1 MLGIVMT
8 SIQNTGANPLSVK
21 AYIQLLNSTAA
32 TAINVAQKNNR
43 VVQVVGVIELNS
55 KQSTSFMY
63 YAKLSDGSDVVQVNV
78 PRRVIDERKISSGQ
92 YVNVTG
98 QIKPQSNLNSK
109 DSFEL
114 RLDASDMWPTATPE
128 EAQKQADAYENV
140 KDILKSNPG
149 RRNFPLKERL
159 VITLVTSQTNQVEA
173 DFMGVLDKVI
183 NQLEITRV
191 QVNMTAK
198 TEIIK
203 SVLTAKGDVLVI
215 IRGGGGDA
223 LFKVFDDLE
232 VMQAIASFKGYRI
245 LGLGHTGNATLSDL
259 VCDYAASTPTKA
271 GLLIAEN
278 LEPFLKSKKETRD
291 LDIRMGMLNESI
303 RFLEGEK
310 GQLNSEIANQRKT
323 IANLR
328 VATLFILL
336 FTIAALI
343 FILIKK

>member
-1 MLGIVMT
+1 
-8 SIQNTGANPLSVK
+8 
-21 AYIQLLNSTAA
+21 
-32 TAINVAQKNNR
+32 
-43 VVQVVGVIELNS
+43 
-55 KQSTSFMY
+55 
-63 YAKLSDGSDVVQVNV
+63 
-78 PRRVIDERKISSGQ
+78 
-92 YVNVTG
+92 
-98 QIKPQSNLNSK
+98 
-109 DSFEL
+109 
-114 RLDASDMWPTATPE
+114 
-128 EAQKQADAYENV
+128 
-140 KDILKSNPG
+140 
-149 RRNFPLKERL
+149 
-159 VITLVTSQTNQVEA
+159 
-173 DFMGVLDKVI
+173 
-183 NQLEITRV
+183 
-191 QVNMTAK
+191 
-198 TEIIK
+198 
-203 SVLTAKGDVLVI
+203 
-215 IRGGGGDA
+215 
-223 LFKVFDDLE
+223 
-232 VMQAIASFKGYRI
+232 MQAIASFKGYRI